1 MHRLLTAVGLCVA
14 FITAGAGAVA
24 QVPKVLSVARTA
36 TFDSLDPQ
44 RQFDN
49 SSNDIVSMTYNTLLR
64 YSYLERPYKLR
75 PDLLEQMPPLSPDQ
89 LTYTFTLKKGIRFHD
104 NACFPGG
111 KGREL
116 NSDDVLFSLR
126 RYADARINTKSWFAM
141 EGAVAGLD
149 AYRAATAKA
158 AAGTDLSAADIEG
171 LKRIDSQRFSIR
183 LVKPNPLFLYALAL
197 SPTAVVA
204 PEAVRHHQDRLSVN
218 PVGTG
223 PFMLANAERKGV
235 LRLLKNP
242 NYHGVYPAT
251 GAPDDAERGLLK
263 DAGRK
268 LPLVDVVEMPLVE
281 EAQPAMLRF
290 LNGEFDRQALDRANF
305 IKMAKLVKDAGNDA
319 VRDSAKG
326 SSIRLNDEYAAR
338 FDLHGTPSLTVF
350 YYAINMKDPL
360 LGGNKLLRQ
369 ALAHLV
375 DSPGE
380 IDVLL
385 NGRGHAAQSVVPLD
399 LPGSERET
407 GARWRGHDLMAAKR
421 LLAEAGYPNAKGLPA
436 LTITHQNTNS
446 ATRDRSDFLRAR
458 FAQAG
463 VVLKSQYMD
472 YPTFVKTT
480 EGSNFQIAD
489 YAWNADYPDAENFY
503 QLLYGKNV
511 APGPNIGSFA
521 SAAYDKAYEASRHM
535 ADGPQRLA
543 HFRAMNAVLLD
554 EAPLLL
560 NYSPLRVSITQ
571 KWLRNFKRNL
581 MQPEFEFM
589 DVDAARKAQRR

>member
-1 MHRLLTAVGLCVA
+1 MKRWIIALCASLLFIASGA
-14 FITAGAGAVA
+14 FA
-24 QVPKVLSVARTA
+24 QAPKVLSVARTA
-36 TFDSLDPQ
+36 PFDSLDPQ
-44 RQFDN
+44 RQFDIA
-49 SSNDIVSMTYNTLLR
+49 SNDIVSMTYNTLLR
-64 YSYLERPYKLR
+64 YSYLERPYRLT
-75 PDLLEQMPPLSPDQ
+75 PDLLDQMPQLAADQ

-104 NACFPGG
+104 NACFPSG
-111 KGREL
+111 KGREVTA
-116 NSDDVLFSLR
+116 DDVLFSLR

-242 NYHGVYPAT
+242 NYHGVYPT
-251 GAPDDAERGLLK
+251 TSAPGDAERGLLK

-305 IKMAKLVKDAGNDA
+305 IKMAVFRKDA
-319 VRDSAKG
+319 AKDG
-326 SSIRLNDEYAAR
+326 VKGGAIRLNDEYAAR
-338 FDLHGTPSLTVF
+338 YDLHVTPSLSVF

-375 DSPGE
+375 DTPGE

-385 NGRGHAAQSVVPLD
+385 NGRGHAAQSLVPLD
-399 LPGSERET
+399 LPGNEAET
-407 GARWRGHDLMAAKR
+407 GARWRGHDLAAAKR
-421 LLAEAGYPNAKGLPA
+421 LLAEAGYPNGKGLPP

-446 ATRDRSDFLRAR
+446 ATHDRSDFMRAR

-489 YAWNADYPDAENFY
+489 YAWNADYPDAEDFY

-521 SAAYDKAYEASRHM
+521 SAAYDKAYDASRHM

-543 HFRAMNAVLLD
+543 HFRTMNAVLLD
-554 EAPLLL
+554 EVPLLL

-589 DVDAARKAQRR
+589 DVDMARKTQRR

>member
-1 MHRLLTAVGLCVA
+1 MKRWITTLLLSLSLAVSGA
-14 FITAGAGAVA
+14 FA
-24 QVPKVLSVARTA
+24 QAPKVLSVARTVP
-36 TFDSLDPQ
+36 FDSLDPQ
-44 RQFDN
+44 RQFDLA
-49 SSNDIVSMTYNTLLR
+49 SSDIVSMTYSSLLR
-64 YSYLERPYKLR
+64 YSYLERPYKLQ
-75 PDLLEQMPPLSPDQ
+75 PDLLEQMPELSPDR

-104 NACFPGG
+104 NACFPAG

-116 NSDDVLFSLR
+116 TVDDVLFSLR
-126 RYADARINTKSWFAM
+126 RYADARINSKSWFAL

-149 AYRAATAKA
+149 AYRAGTAKA
-158 AAGTDLSAADIEG
+158 AAGADLSAADIEG

-197 SPTAVVA
+197 SSTATVA

-235 LRLLKNP
+235 LRLVKNP

-251 GAPDDAERGLLK
+251 GAPGDAERGLLK
-263 DAGRK
+263 DAGRR
-268 LPLVDVVEMPLVE
+268 LPLVDVVEMPLIE

-290 LNGEFDRQALDRANF
+290 LNGEFDRQTLDRANF
-305 IKMAKLVKDAGNDA
+305 IKMAKRE
-319 VRDSAKG
+319 RDGAL
-326 SSIRLNDEYAAR
+326 RLNDDYAAR
-338 FDLHGTPSLTVF
+338 YDLHVTPSLTVVN
-350 YYAINMKDPL
+350 YAINMKDPL

-375 DSPGE
+375 DTPGE

-407 GARWRGHDLMAAKR
+407 GARWRGHDVAAAKR
-421 LLAEAGYPNAKGLPA
+421 LLAEAGYANGKGLPP
-436 LTITHQNTNS
+436 LTITYSNTNS

-463 VVLKSQYMD
+463 VVLKSQFMD

-489 YAWNADYPDAENFY
+489 YGWNADYPDAEDFY

-511 APGPNIGSFA
+511 APGPNIGSFTN
-521 SAAYDKAYEASRHM
+521 AAYDKAYEASRHM

-543 HFRAMNAVLLD
+543 HFRTMDAVVLD
-554 EAPLLL
+554 EVPVLL

-581 MQPEFEFM
+581 LQPEFEFIDIDM
-589 DVDAARKAQRR
+589 ARKAKRP

>member
-1 MHRLLTAVGLCVA
+1 MKRWITTLLLSLSLAVSGA
-14 FITAGAGAVA
+14 FA
-24 QVPKVLSVARTA
+24 QAPKVLSVARTVP
-36 TFDSLDPQ
+36 FDSLDPQ
-44 RQFDN
+44 RQFDLA
-49 SSNDIVSMTYNTLLR
+49 SNDIVSMTYSSLLR
-64 YSYLERPYKLR
+64 YSYLERPYKLQ
-75 PDLLEQMPPLSPDQ
+75 PDLLEQMPELSPDR

-104 NACFPGG
+104 NACFPAG

-116 NSDDVLFSLR
+116 TADDVLFSLR
-126 RYADARINTKSWFAM
+126 RYADARINSKSWFAL

-149 AYRAATAKA
+149 AYRAGTAKA
-158 AAGTDLSAADIEG
+158 AAGADLSAADIEG
-171 LKRIDSQRFSIR
+171 LKRIDSHRFSIR

-197 SPTAVVA
+197 SSTAAVA
-204 PEAVRHHQDRLSVN
+204 PEAVRHYQDRLSVN

-235 LRLLKNP
+235 LRLVKNP

-251 GAPDDAERGLLK
+251 GAPGDAERGLLK
-263 DAGRK
+263 DAGRR

-305 IKMAKLVKDAGNDA
+305 IKMAKREKDGAL
-319 VRDSAKG
+319 
-326 SSIRLNDEYAAR
+326 RLNDDYAAR
-338 FDLHGTPSLTVF
+338 YDLHVTPSLTVVN
-350 YYAINMKDPL
+350 YAINMKDPL
-360 LGGNKLLRQ
+360 LGANKLLRQ

-375 DSPGE
+375 DTPGE

-407 GARWRGHDLMAAKR
+407 GARWRGHDVAAAKR
-421 LLAEAGYPNAKGLPA
+421 LLAEAGYANGKGLPP
-436 LTITHQNTNS
+436 LTITYSNTNS

-463 VVLKSQYMD
+463 VVLKSQFMD

-489 YAWNADYPDAENFY
+489 YGWNADYPDAEDFY

-511 APGPNIGSFA
+511 APGPNIGSFTN
-521 SAAYDKAYEASRHM
+521 AAYDKAYEASRHM

-543 HFRAMNAVLLD
+543 HFRTMDAVVLD
-554 EAPLLL
+554 EVPLLL

-581 MQPEFEFM
+581 LQPEFEFIDIDM
-589 DVDAARKAQRR
+589 ARKAKRP

>member
-1 MHRLLTAVGLCVA
+1 MKRWIIALCASLLFIASGA
-14 FITAGAGAVA
+14 FA
-24 QVPKVLSVARTA
+24 QAPKVLSVARTA
-36 TFDSLDPQ
+36 PFDSLDPQ
-44 RQFDN
+44 RQFDIA
-49 SSNDIVSMTYNTLLR
+49 SNDIVSMTYNTLLR
-64 YSYLERPYKLR
+64 YSYLERPYRLT
-75 PDLLEQMPPLSPDQ
+75 PDLLDQMPQLAADQ
-89 LTYTFTLKKGIRFHD
+89 LTYTFTLKKGVRFHD

-111 KGREL
+111 KGREVTA
-116 NSDDVLFSLR
+116 DDVLFSLR

-158 AAGTDLSAADIEG
+158 AAGADLSAADIEG

-197 SPTAVVA
+197 SPTAVVP
-204 PEAVRHHQDRLSVN
+204 PEAVHHHQDRLSVN

-242 NYHGVYPAT
+242 NYHGVYPT
-251 GAPDDAERGLLK
+251 TSAPGDAERGLLK

-305 IKMAKLVKDAGNDA
+305 IKMAVFRKDA
-319 VRDSAKG
+319 AKDG
-326 SSIRLNDEYAAR
+326 VKGGAIRLNDEYAAR
-338 FDLHGTPSLTVF
+338 YDLHVTPSLSVF

-375 DSPGE
+375 DTPGE

-385 NGRGHAAQSVVPLD
+385 NGRGHAAQSLVPLD
-399 LPGSERET
+399 LPGNEAET
-407 GARWRGHDLMAAKR
+407 GARWRGHDLAAAKR
-421 LLAEAGYPNAKGLPA
+421 LLAEAGYPNGKGLPP

-446 ATRDRSDFLRAR
+446 ATHDRSDFMRAR

-489 YAWNADYPDAENFY
+489 YAWNADYPDAEDFY

-521 SAAYDKAYEASRHM
+521 SAAYDKAYDASRHM

-543 HFRAMNAVLLD
+543 HFRTMNAVLLD
-554 EAPLLL
+554 EVPLLL

-589 DVDAARKAQRR
+589 DVDMARKTQRR

>member
-1 MHRLLTAVGLCVA
+1 MHRLLTIACLCLA
-14 FITAGAGAVA
+14 FITAGAVA
-24 QVPKVLSVARTA
+24 QVPKVLSVART
-36 TFDSLDPQ
+36 TPFDTLDPQ
-44 RQFDN
+44 RQFDI
-49 SSNDIVSMTYNTLLR
+49 SSNDIVSMTYNALLR
-64 YSYLERPYKLR
+64 YSYLERPYKLQ
-75 PDLLEQMPPLSPDQ
+75 PDLLEQMPQLSPDQ

-104 NACFPGG
+104 NACFPAG

-116 NSDDVLFSLR
+116 NSDDVLYSLR

-149 AYRAATAKA
+149 AYRAATTKA
-158 AAGTDLSAADIEG
+158 AADADLSAADIEG

-235 LRLLKNP
+235 LRLVKNP

-251 GAPDDAERGLLK
+251 GAPGDAERGLLK

-305 IKMAKLVKDAGNDA
+305 IKMAKRATNTGKEGSK
-319 VRDSAKG
+319 DSAL
-326 SSIRLNDEYAAR
+326 RLNEEYAPR
-338 FDLHGTPSLTVF
+338 YDLHVTPSLSVF
-350 YYAINMKDPL
+350 YFAINMKDAL
-360 LGGNKLLRQ
+360 LGTNKKLRQ

-375 DSPGE
+375 DTPGE

-407 GARWRGHDLMAAKR
+407 GARWRGHDLAAAKR
-421 LLAEAGYPNAKGLPA
+421 LLTEAGYPNGKGLPP

-446 ATRDRSDFLRAR
+446 AARDRSDFLRAR

-480 EGSNFQIAD
+480 EGANFQIAD

-503 QLLYGKNV
+503 QLLHSKNV
-511 APGPNIGSFA
+511 APGPNIGSYA

-543 HFRAMNAVLLD
+543 HFRAMDAVLLD
-554 EAPLLL
+554 DVPLLL

-589 DVDAARKAQRR
+589 DVDMARKAQRR

>member
-1 MHRLLTAVGLCVA
+1 MKRWITILLLSLSLAVSGA
-14 FITAGAGAVA
+14 FA
-24 QVPKVLSVARTA
+24 QAPKVLSVARTVP
-36 TFDSLDPQ
+36 FDSLDPQ
-44 RQFDN
+44 RQFDLA
-49 SSNDIVSMTYNTLLR
+49 SSDIVSMTYSSLLR
-64 YSYLERPYKLR
+64 YSYLERPYKLQ
-75 PDLLEQMPPLSPDQ
+75 PDLLEQMPELSPDR

-104 NACFPGG
+104 NACFPAG

-116 NSDDVLFSLR
+116 TADDVLFSLR
-126 RYADARINTKSWFAM
+126 RYADARINSKSWFAL

-149 AYRAATAKA
+149 AYRAGTAKA
-158 AAGTDLSAADIEG
+158 AAGADLSSADIEG

-197 SPTAVVA
+197 SSTAAVA
-204 PEAVRHHQDRLSVN
+204 PEAVRYYQDRLSVN

-235 LRLLKNP
+235 LRLVKNP

-251 GAPDDAERGLLK
+251 GAPGDAERGLLK
-263 DAGRK
+263 DAGRR
-268 LPLVDVVEMPLVE
+268 LPLVDVVEMPLIE

-305 IKMAKLVKDAGNDA
+305 IKMAKRE
-319 VRDSAKG
+319 RDGAL
-326 SSIRLNDEYAAR
+326 RLNDDYAAR
-338 FDLHGTPSLTVF
+338 YDLHVTPSLTVVN
-350 YYAINMKDPL
+350 YAINMKDPL

-375 DSPGE
+375 DTPGE

-407 GARWRGHDLMAAKR
+407 GARWRGHDVAAAKR
-421 LLAEAGYPNAKGLPA
+421 LLAEAGYANGKGLPP
-436 LTITHQNTNS
+436 LTITYSNTNS

-463 VVLKSQYMD
+463 VVLKSQFMD

-489 YAWNADYPDAENFY
+489 YGWNADYPDAEDFY

-511 APGPNIGSFA
+511 APGPNIGSFTN
-521 SAAYDKAYEASRHM
+521 AAYDKAYEASRHM

-543 HFRAMNAVLLD
+543 HFRTMDAVVLD
-554 EAPLLL
+554 EVPVLL

-581 MQPEFEFM
+581 LQPEFEFIDIDM
-589 DVDAARKAQRR
+589 ARKAKRP

>member
-1 MHRLLTAVGLCVA
+1 MKRWIIAFGLTAVLSASGA
-14 FITAGAGAVA
+14 FA
-24 QVPKVLSVARTA
+24 QVPKVLSVART
-36 TFDSLDPQ
+36 TPFDSLDPQ
-44 RQFDN
+44 RQFDI
-49 SSNDIVSMTYNTLLR
+49 SSNDIVSMTYSTLLR
-64 YSYLERPYKLR
+64 YSYLERPYKLQ
-75 PDLLEQMPPLSPDQ
+75 PDLLEQMPQLAADQ
-89 LTYTFTLKKGIRFHD
+89 LSYIFTLRKGIRFHD

-111 KGREL
+111 KGRDVTT
-116 NSDDVLFSLR
+116 DDVLFSLR

-158 AAGTDLSAADIEG
+158 EPDADLSAFDIAG
-171 LKRIDSQRFSIR
+171 LKRIDSQRFGIR

-197 SPTAVVA
+197 SPTAVVP
-204 PEAVRHHQDRLSVN
+204 PEAVRHYKDRLSVN

-242 NYHGVYPAT
+242 NYHGLYPAT
-251 GAPDDAERGLLK
+251 GAPGDAERGLLK

-305 IKMAKLVKDAGNDA
+305 IKMAVSGKDIGKDG
-319 VRDSAKG
+319 AKG
-326 SSIRLNDEYAAR
+326 GGIRLNDEYAAR
-338 FDLHGTPSLTVF
+338 FDLHVTPSLTVF
-350 YYAINMKDPL
+350 YYAVNMKDPL
-360 LGGNKLLRQ
+360 LGGNKPLRQ

-375 DSPGE
+375 DTPGE
-380 IDVLL
+380 IKVLL

-399 LPGSERET
+399 LPGNERET
-407 GARWRGHDLMAAKR
+407 GARWRGYDVAAAKR
-421 LLAEAGYPNAKGLPA
+421 LLAQAGYPNGTGLAP
-436 LTITHQNTNS
+436 LTVTFQNTSS
-446 ATRDRSDFLRAR
+446 AAHDRFDLLKAR
-458 FAQAG
+458 FALAG
-463 VVLKSQYMD
+463 VVLKAQFMD

-480 EGSNFQIAD
+480 EGANFQLAD
-489 YAWNADYPDAENFY
+489 YAWNADYPDAEDFY

-521 SAAYDKAYEASRHM
+521 NAAYDQAYEASRHM

-543 HFRAMNAVLLD
+543 HFRAMNALLVD
-554 EAPLLL
+554 EVPVLL

-581 MQPEFEFM
+581 MQPEFKFIDIDM
-589 DVDAARKAQRR
+589 ARKAQRR

>member
-1 MHRLLTAVGLCVA
+1 MKRWITTLLLSLSLAVSGA
-14 FITAGAGAVA
+14 FA
-24 QVPKVLSVARTA
+24 QAPKVLSVARTVP
-36 TFDSLDPQ
+36 FDSLDPQ
-44 RQFDN
+44 RQFDLA
-49 SSNDIVSMTYNTLLR
+49 SNDIVTMTYSSLLR
-64 YSYLERPYKLR
+64 YSYLERPYKLQ
-75 PDLLEQMPPLSPDQ
+75 PDLLEQMPELSPDR

-104 NACFPGG
+104 NACFPAG

-116 NSDDVLFSLR
+116 TVDDVLFSLR
-126 RYADARINTKSWFAM
+126 RYADARINSKSWFAL

-158 AAGTDLSAADIEG
+158 AAGADLSAADIEG

-197 SPTAVVA
+197 SSTAAVA
-204 PEAVRHHQDRLSVN
+204 PEAVRYYQDRLSVN

-235 LRLLKNP
+235 LRLVKNP
-242 NYHGVYPAT
+242 NYHGAYPAT
-251 GAPDDAERGLLK
+251 GAPGDAERGLLK
-263 DAGRK
+263 DAGRR

-305 IKMAKLVKDAGNDA
+305 IKMAKRE
-319 VRDSAKG
+319 RDGAL
-326 SSIRLNDEYAAR
+326 RLNDDYAAR
-338 FDLHGTPSLTVF
+338 YDLHVTPSLTVVN
-350 YYAINMKDPL
+350 YAINMKDPL

-375 DSPGE
+375 DTPGE

-407 GARWRGHDLMAAKR
+407 GARWRGHDVAAAKR
-421 LLAEAGYPNAKGLPA
+421 LLAEAGYANGKGLPP
-436 LTITHQNTNS
+436 LTITYSNTNS

-463 VVLKSQYMD
+463 VVLKSQFMD

-489 YAWNADYPDAENFY
+489 YGWNADYPDAEDFY

-511 APGPNIGSFA
+511 APGPNIGSFTN
-521 SAAYDKAYEASRHM
+521 AAYDKAYEASRHM

-543 HFRAMNAVLLD
+543 HFRTMDAVVLD
-554 EAPLLL
+554 EVPVLL

-581 MQPEFEFM
+581 LQPEFEFIDIDM
-589 DVDAARKAQRR
+589 ARKAKRP

>member
-1 MHRLLTAVGLCVA
+1 MKSWIATLCLSLA
-14 FITAGAGAVA
+14 IAAPGAAA
-24 QVPKVLSVARTA
+24 QTPKVLSVARTA
-36 TFDSLDPQ
+36 PFDSLDPQ
-44 RQFDN
+44 RQFDIA
-49 SSNDIVSMTYNTLLR
+49 SNDIVSMTYNTLLR
-64 YSYLERPYKLR
+64 YSYLERPYKLT
-75 PDLLEQMPPLSPDQ
+75 PDLLEQMPQLSPDQ
-89 LTYTFTLKKGIRFHD
+89 LSYTFTLKKGIRFHD

-111 KGREL
+111 KGREVTA
-116 NSDDVLFSLR
+116 DDVLFSLR

-149 AYRAATAKA
+149 AYRAATARA
-158 AAGTDLSAADIEG
+158 APDADLSALDIAG
-171 LKRIDSQRFSIR
+171 LTKIDNHRFSIR
-183 LVKPNPLFLYALAL
+183 LVKPSPLFLYALAL
-197 SPTAVVA
+197 SPTAVVPA
-204 PEAVRHHQDRLSVN
+204 EALRHYQDRFSVN

-242 NYHGVYPAT
+242 NYHGLYPAT
-251 GAPDDAERGLLK
+251 GAPGDAERGLLK

-305 IKMAKLVKDAGNDA
+305 VKMAVPAKSGGKDGGKTGAM
-319 VRDSAKG
+319 
-326 SSIRLNDEYAAR
+326 RLNDEYAAR
-338 FDLHGTPSLTVF
+338 FDLHMTPSLTVF
-350 YYAINMKDPL
+350 YYAVNMKDPL

-375 DSPGE
+375 DTPGE
-380 IDVLL
+380 IGVLL

-399 LPGSERET
+399 LPGNERDT
-407 GARWRGHDLMAAKR
+407 GARWRGHDVATAKR
-421 LLAEAGYPNAKGLPA
+421 LLAEAGYPNGKGLPP
-436 LTITHQNTNS
+436 LTVTHQNTNS
-446 ATRDRSDFLRAR
+446 AARDRSDLLRAR

-463 VVLKSQYMD
+463 VVLKSQFMD

-480 EGSNFQIAD
+480 EAANFQLAD

-503 QLLYGKNV
+503 QLLHGKNV
-511 APGPNIGSFA
+511 APGPNIGSFVNA
-521 SAAYDKAYEASRHM
+521 GYDKAYEASRHM

-543 HFRAMNAVLLD
+543 HFRTMNAVLAD
-554 EAPLLL
+554 EVPLLL

-581 MQPEFEFM
+581 MQPEFEFIDIDM
-589 DVDAARKAQRR
+589 ARKAPCR

>member
-1 MHRLLTAVGLCVA
+1 MDRLLTAVCLCLA
-14 FITAGAGAVA
+14 FITAGAVA

-36 TFDSLDPQ
+36 PFDSLDPQ
-44 RQFDN
+44 RQFDI

-64 YSYLERPYKLR
+64 YSYLERPYKLQ
-75 PDLLEQMPPLSPDQ
+75 PDLLEQMPQLSPDQ

-149 AYRAATAKA
+149 AYRAASAKA
-158 AAGTDLSAADIEG
+158 AAEADLSMADIEG

-183 LVKPNPLFLYALAL
+183 LVKPNLLFLYALAL

-242 NYHGVYPAT
+242 NYHGVYPAA
-251 GAPDDAERGLLK
+251 GAPGDAERGLLK

-305 IKMAKLVKDAGNDA
+305 VKMAKLVKEIGKDG
-319 VRDSAKG
+319 AKSG
-326 SSIRLNDEYAAR
+326 ALRLNEEYATR
-338 FDLHGTPSLTVF
+338 YDLHVTPSLSVF
-350 YYAINMKDPL
+350 YFAINMKDPL
-360 LGGNKLLRQ
+360 LGGNKKLRR

-375 DSPGE
+375 DTPGE

-407 GARWRGHDLMAAKR
+407 GARWRGHDLAAAKR
-421 LLAEAGYPNAKGLPA
+421 LLAEAGYPNGKGLPP

-446 ATRDRSDFLRAR
+446 AAHDRSDFLRAR

-489 YAWNADYPDAENFY
+489 YAWNADYPDAEDFY
-503 QLLYGKNV
+503 QLLYSKNV

-543 HFRAMNAVLLD
+543 HFRAMDAVLLD

-589 DVDAARKAQRR
+589 DVDMARKAQRR

>member
-1 MHRLLTAVGLCVA
+1 MKRWIIALCASLLFIASGA
-14 FITAGAGAVA
+14 FA
-24 QVPKVLSVARTA
+24 QAPKVLSVARTA
-36 TFDSLDPQ
+36 PFDSLDPQ
-44 RQFDN
+44 RQFDIA
-49 SSNDIVSMTYNTLLR
+49 SNDIVSMTYNTLLR
-64 YSYLERPYKLR
+64 YSYLERPYRLT
-75 PDLLEQMPPLSPDQ
+75 PDLLDQMPQLAADQ

-104 NACFPGG
+104 NACFPSG
-111 KGREL
+111 KGREVTA
-116 NSDDVLFSLR
+116 DDVLFSLR

-158 AAGTDLSAADIEG
+158 AAGADLSAADIEG

-242 NYHGVYPAT
+242 NYHGVYPT
-251 GAPDDAERGLLK
+251 TSAPGDAERGLLK

-305 IKMAKLVKDAGNDA
+305 IKMAVFRKDA
-319 VRDSAKG
+319 AKDG
-326 SSIRLNDEYAAR
+326 VKGGAIRLNDEYAAR
-338 FDLHGTPSLTVF
+338 YDLHVTPSLSVF

-375 DSPGE
+375 DTPGE

-385 NGRGHAAQSVVPLD
+385 NGRGHAAQSLVPLD
-399 LPGSERET
+399 LPGNEAET
-407 GARWRGHDLMAAKR
+407 GARWRGHDLAAAKR
-421 LLAEAGYPNAKGLPA
+421 LLAEAGYPNGKGLPP

-446 ATRDRSDFLRAR
+446 ATHDRSDFMRAR

-489 YAWNADYPDAENFY
+489 YAWNADYPDAEDFY

-521 SAAYDKAYEASRHM
+521 SAAYDKAYDASRHM

-543 HFRAMNAVLLD
+543 HFRTMNAVLLD
-554 EAPLLL
+554 EVPLLL

-589 DVDAARKAQRR
+589 DVDMARKTQRR

>member
-1 MHRLLTAVGLCVA
+1 MKRWIIALCASLLFIASGA
-14 FITAGAGAVA
+14 FA
-24 QVPKVLSVARTA
+24 QAPKVLSVARTA
-36 TFDSLDPQ
+36 PFDSLDPQ
-44 RQFDN
+44 RQFDIA
-49 SSNDIVSMTYNTLLR
+49 SNDIVSMTYNTLLR
-64 YSYLERPYKLR
+64 YSYLERPYRLT
-75 PDLLEQMPPLSPDQ
+75 PDLLDQMPQLAADQ
-89 LTYTFTLKKGIRFHD
+89 LTYTFTLKKGVRFHD
-104 NACFPGG
+104 NACFPSG
-111 KGREL
+111 KGREVTA
-116 NSDDVLFSLR
+116 DDVLFSLR

-158 AAGTDLSAADIEG
+158 AAGADLSAADIEG

-242 NYHGVYPAT
+242 NYHGVYPT
-251 GAPDDAERGLLK
+251 TSAPGDAERGLLK

-305 IKMAKLVKDAGNDA
+305 IKMAVFRKDA
-319 VRDSAKG
+319 AKDG
-326 SSIRLNDEYAAR
+326 VKGGAIRLNDEYAAR
-338 FDLHGTPSLTVF
+338 YDLHVTPSLSVF

-375 DSPGE
+375 DTPGE

-385 NGRGHAAQSVVPLD
+385 NGRGHAAQSLVPLD
-399 LPGSERET
+399 LPGNEAET
-407 GARWRGHDLMAAKR
+407 GARWRGHDLAAAKR
-421 LLAEAGYPNAKGLPA
+421 LLAEAGYPNGKGLPP

-446 ATRDRSDFLRAR
+446 ATHDRSDFMRAR

-489 YAWNADYPDAENFY
+489 YAWNADYPDAEDFY

-521 SAAYDKAYEASRHM
+521 SAAYDKAYDASRHM

-543 HFRAMNAVLLD
+543 HFRTMNAVLLD
-554 EAPLLL
+554 EVPLLL

-589 DVDAARKAQRR
+589 DVDMARKTQRR

>member
-1 MHRLLTAVGLCVA
+1 MKRWIIALCASLLFIASGA
-14 FITAGAGAVA
+14 FA
-24 QVPKVLSVARTA
+24 QAPKVLSVARTA
-36 TFDSLDPQ
+36 PFDSLDPQ
-44 RQFDN
+44 RQFDIA
-49 SSNDIVSMTYNTLLR
+49 SNDIVSMTYNTLLR
-64 YSYLERPYKLR
+64 YSYLERPYRLT
-75 PDLLEQMPPLSPDQ
+75 PDLLDQMPQLAADQ

-104 NACFPGG
+104 NACFPSG
-111 KGREL
+111 KGREVTA
-116 NSDDVLFSLR
+116 DDVLFSLR

-242 NYHGVYPAT
+242 NYHGVYPT
-251 GAPDDAERGLLK
+251 TSAPGDAERGLLK

-305 IKMAKLVKDAGNDA
+305 IKMAVFRKDA
-319 VRDSAKG
+319 AKDG
-326 SSIRLNDEYAAR
+326 VKGGAIRLNDEYAAR
-338 FDLHGTPSLTVF
+338 YDLHVTPSLSVF

-375 DSPGE
+375 DTPGE

-385 NGRGHAAQSVVPLD
+385 NGRGHAAQSLVPLD
-399 LPGSERET
+399 LPGNEAET
-407 GARWRGHDLMAAKR
+407 GARWRGHDLAAAKR
-421 LLAEAGYPNAKGLPA
+421 LLAEAGYPNGKGLPP

-446 ATRDRSDFLRAR
+446 ATHDRSDFMRAR

-489 YAWNADYPDAENFY
+489 YAWNADYPDAEDFY

-521 SAAYDKAYEASRHM
+521 SAAYDKAYDASRHM

-543 HFRAMNAVLLD
+543 HFRTMNAVLLD
-554 EAPLLL
+554 EVPLLL

-581 MQPEFEFM
+581 MQPEFEFIDIDM
-589 DVDAARKAQRR
+589 ARKTQRR

>member
-1 MHRLLTAVGLCVA
+1 MKRW
-14 FITAGAGAVA
+14 ITAMCWSLLFIAAGAFA
-24 QVPKVLSVARTA
+24 QAPKVLSVARTVP
-36 TFDSLDPQ
+36 FDSLDPQ
-44 RQFDN
+44 RQFDIA
-49 SSNDIVSMTYNTLLR
+49 SNDIVSMTYNTLLR
-64 YSYLERPYKLR
+64 YSYLERPYKLT
-75 PDLLEQMPPLSPDQ
+75 PDLLERMPQLAADQ
-89 LTYTFTLKKGIRFHD
+89 LNYTFTLKKGIRFHD
-104 NACFPGG
+104 NACFPAG

-116 NSDDVLFSLR
+116 TADDVLFSLR
-126 RYADARINTKSWFAM
+126 RYADARINSKSWFAM

-158 AAGTDLSAADIEG
+158 AADADLAAFEIPG
-171 LKRIDSQRFSIR
+171 LLKLDSHRFSIR

-197 SPTAVVA
+197 SPTAVVPA
-204 PEAVRHHQDRLSVN
+204 EALRHYQDRFSVN

-223 PFMLANAERKGV
+223 AFMLANAERKGV

-242 NYHGVYPAT
+242 SYHGIYPAT
-251 GAPDDAERGLLK
+251 GAPGDAERGLLK

-268 LPLVDVVEMPLVE
+268 LPLVDAVEMPLVE

-305 IKMAKLVKDAGNDA
+305 IKMAVLGKDGGKGGVKGGAL
-319 VRDSAKG
+319 
-326 SSIRLNDEYAAR
+326 RLNSEYAAR
-338 FDLHGTPSLTVF
+338 YDLHATPSLSVF
-350 YYAINMKDPL
+350 YFAVNMKDPL

-375 DSPGE
+375 DTPGE

-399 LPGSERET
+399 LPGNEAET
-407 GARWRGHDLMAAKR
+407 GARWRGHDVAGAKL
-421 LLAEAGYPNAKGLPA
+421 LLAQAGYPNGKGLPP

-446 ATRDRSDFLRAR
+446 AARDRSDFLRAR
-458 FAQAG
+458 FARAG

-480 EGSNFQIAD
+480 EGSNFQLAD
-489 YAWNADYPDAENFY
+489 FAWNADYPDAENFY

-511 APGPNIGSFA
+511 APGPNIGSFV
-521 SAAYDKAYEASRHM
+521 SAGYDTAYEVSRHM

-543 HFRAMNAVLLD
+543 HFRAMNAVLAD
-554 EAPLLL
+554 EVPVLLS
-560 NYSPLRVSITQ
+560 YSPLRVSITQ

-581 MQPEFEFM
+581 LQPEFEFIDIDM
-589 DVDAARKAQRR
+589 ARKAQRR